1 MWTCHTGVHPLHP
14 KRESAVCDEIVASP
28 SRVRDHNVSRAEG
41 GVDREEYKEQS
52 SLIEDSTDHGN
63 TRVEVWRQWEMRGS
77 RLSFY
82 YDRCLEQYHKK
93 QQKKKRQKESKKCPV
108 Y

>member
-1 MWTCHTGVHPLHP
+1 
-14 KRESAVCDEIVASP
+14 
-28 SRVRDHNVSRAEG
+28 VSRAEG

-52 SLIEDSTDHGN
+52 SHIEDSTDHGN

-82 YDRCLEQYHKK
+82 YDRCLVLCHMD
-93 QQKKKRQKESKKCPV
+93 RQKNN
-108 Y
+108 